1 MIRMNKNS
9 LNKLVRMLGHS
20 LQGRRAKLL
29 WIGGASIAV
38 TLTGLVSCGT
48 LQHAI
53 MAPPDIPG
61 ATFVGSETCATCHE
75 TITRDFKT
83 ADHARLK
90 ADGKNAEHAGCE
102 GCHGPGSLHV
112 NSGGSTK
119 LIVNPKKDPEACF
132 KCHLDIRSK
141 FSLPYRHAVMEG
153 RMSCADCHDPHKG
166 SARKGGSTLTLMGK
180 NEVCF
185 QCHTLQRGP
194 FVYQH
199 EATREGCTTCHDPH
213 GSVNQKLL
221 VARNAMLCLKCH
233 FQVQRSASGG
243 APSPGQ
249 VSIGDSNHGTG
260 RLAEGTCWSA
270 GCHEAIHG
278 SNVNQHFRY

>member
-1 MIRMNKNS
+1 MKHH
-9 LNKLVRMLGHS
+9 LLTKLGRTINRCCE
-20 LQGRRAKLL
+20 GRRTKLL
-29 WIGGASIAV
+29 WIAGVSVAV
-38 TLTGLVSCGT
+38 MTGLISCGT

-53 MAPPDIPG
+53 VAPPDIPG
-61 ATFVGSETCATCHE
+61 ATLVGTDTCATCHAE
-75 TITRDFKT
+75 LVRDFKKT
-83 ADHARLK
+83 ADHSRLM
-90 ADGKNAEHAGCE
+90 AAGKNAENTGCE

-119 LIVNPKKDPEACF
+119 LIVNPRKDPEACF
-132 KCHLDIRSK
+132 KCHLEIRSK
-141 FSLPYRHAVMEG
+141 FSLPYRHPVMEG
-153 RMSCADCHDPHKG
+153 RISCADCHDPHKG
-166 SARKGGSTLTLMGK
+166 SIRKGGSTLTLMGK

-233 FQVQRSASGG
+233 FQVQMG
-243 APSPGQ
+243 ANGAAPALGQ